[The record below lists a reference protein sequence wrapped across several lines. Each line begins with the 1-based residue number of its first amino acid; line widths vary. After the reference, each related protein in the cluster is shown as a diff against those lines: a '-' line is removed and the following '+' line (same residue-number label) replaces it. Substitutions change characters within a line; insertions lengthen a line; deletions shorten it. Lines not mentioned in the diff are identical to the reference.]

1 MDDVDGE
8 YDDDDCDDD
17 DDYDEGDAEIVI
29 EHPFEPESRQKG
41 ALLDFDAEDSE
52 EKQEDQEGG
61 EMHVEI
67 ENISLSNILPAGSR
81 RRN

>member
-8 YDDDDCDDD
+8 YDDDCEDDD
-17 DDYDEGDAEIVI
+17 NDYEEGDAEVVI
-29 EHPFEPESRQKG
+29 EHPFEPESRQQG

-52 EKQEDQEGG
+52 EKQEGQEGD
-61 EMHVEI
+61 EMDVEI